1 MPDRR
6 RARVA
11 QYAERV
17 NRALGLLRR
26 VPPATALRTLARR
39 YRVSPRQARRYVEA
53 AQEHPEGLPVPE
65 TTVVFTVK
73 LSVSL
78 ARRLRTLARTTGESL
93 SSLVTR
99 GLEDWLHR
107 VRPGPGGGGG

>member
-1 MPDRR
+1 MNDRR
-6 RARVA
+6 RARMA

-17 NRALGLLRR
+17 NRALSLLGR
-26 VPPATALRTLARR
+26 VSPPAVLRTLARR

-53 AQEHPEGLPVPE
+53 AAQHPQGLPVPE
-65 TTVVFTVK
+65 PTVVFTVK
-73 LSVSL
+73 LPVSL
-78 ARRLRTLARTTGESL
+78 ARRLRALARSTGESL

-107 VRPGPGGGGG
+107 GRPGPGGGG

>member
-1 MPDRR
+1 MKDRR
-6 RARVA
+6 RARLA

-26 VPPATALRTLARR
+26 FPPAAVLRTLTRR
-39 YRVSPRQARRYVEA
+39 YPVSPRQARRYVDA
-53 AQEHPEGLPVPE
+53 AQQHPQGLPVPE
-65 TTVVFTVK
+65 PTVVFTVK
-73 LSVSL
+73 LPASL
-78 ARRLRTLARTTGESL
+78 PRRLRALARATGVSL

-107 VRPGPGGGGG
+107 VRPGPGGGG

>member
-1 MPDRR
+1 MEDRR
-6 RARVA
+6 RARLA

-26 VPPATALRTLARR
+26 FPPAAVLRTLARR
-39 YRVSPRQARRYVEA
+39 YRVSPRQARRYVDA
-53 AQEHPEGLPVPE
+53 AQQHPQGLPVPE
-65 TTVVFTVK
+65 PTVVFTVK
-73 LSVSL
+73 LPASL
-78 ARRLRTLARTTGESL
+78 AKRLRALARATGVSL

-107 VRPGPGGGGG
+107 VRPGPGGGG

>member
-1 MPDRR
+1 MQNRR

-17 NRALGLLRR
+17 NRALALLRR
-26 VPPATALRTLARR
+26 LPPAATLRTLARL

-53 AQEHPEGLPVPE
+53 AQQQPEGLPVPE
-65 TTVVFTVK
+65 PTVVFTVK
-73 LSVSL
+73 LPASL
-78 ARRLRTLARTTGESL
+78 ARQVRALARATGVSL
-93 SSLVTR
+93 SALVTR

-107 VRPGPGGGGG
+107 VRPGPGGGA

>member
-1 MPDRR
+1 MPNRR

-26 VPPATALRTLARR
+26 RPSAAVLRTLARR
-39 YRVSPRQARRYVEA
+39 YRISPRQARRYVEA
-53 AQEHPEGLPVPE
+53 AQEHPEGIPVPE
-65 TTVVFTVK
+65 ATVVFTVK
-73 LSVSL
+73 LPVSL
-78 ARRLRTLARTTGESL
+78 ARRLRALAWTTGESL
-93 SSLVTR
+93 SALVTR

-107 VRPGPGGGGG
+107 VRAGPGGRG

>member
-26 VPPATALRTLARR
+26 FPPAGVLRARARR

-53 AQEHPEGLPVPE
+53 AQEHPEGLPLPE
-65 TTVVFTVK
+65 ATVVFTVK
-73 LSVSL
+73 LPVSL
-78 ARRLRTLARTTGESL
+78 ARRLRALARTTGESL

-99 GLEDWLHR
+99 GREDWLHR
-107 VRPGPGGGGG
+107 VPPRPGGRG

>member
-1 MPDRR
+1 MNDRR

-17 NRALGLLRR
+17 NRALGLLRQF
-26 VPPATALRTLARR
+26 PPAAVLGTLARR

-53 AQEHPEGLPVPE
+53 AQQHPQGLPVPE
-65 TTVVFTVK
+65 ATAVFTVK
-73 LSVSL
+73 LPVSL
-78 ARRLRTLARTTGESL
+78 ARRLRALARSTGESL

-99 GLEDWLHR
+99 GLADWLRR
-107 VRPGPGGGGG
+107 VKPGPGGGG

>member
-1 MPDRR
+1 MEDRR
-6 RARVA
+6 RARVP

-26 VPPATALRTLARR
+26 FSPAAVLRTLARR

-53 AQEHPEGLPVPE
+53 AQQHPQGLPVPE
-65 TTVVFTVK
+65 PTVVFTVK
-73 LSVSL
+73 LPASL
-78 ARRLRTLARTTGESL
+78 ARRLRALARATGVSL

-99 GLEDWLHR
+99 GLEEWLHR
-107 VRPGPGGGGG
+107 VRPGPGGGG

>member
-1 MPDRR
+1 MPKRR
-6 RARVA
+6 RARMA

-26 VPPATALRTLARR
+26 FPPAAVLPTLARR
-39 YRVSPRQARRYVEA
+39 YRVSRRQARRYVDA
-53 AQEHPEGLPVPE
+53 ARQHPEGVPVPE

-73 LSVSL
+73 LPVSL
-78 ARRLRTLARTTGESL
+78 ARRLRALARTTGESL

-107 VRPGPGGGGG
+107 GRPGPGGRG

>member
-1 MPDRR
+1 MHDRR

-26 VPPATALRTLARR
+26 FPPAAVLRTLARR
-39 YRVSPRQARRYVEA
+39 YRVSPRQARRYVDA
-53 AQEHPEGLPVPE
+53 AQQYPQGVPVPE
-65 TTVVFTVK
+65 PTVVFTVK
-73 LSVSL
+73 LPARL
-78 ARRLRTLARTTGESL
+78 ARRLRALARATGVSL

-99 GLEDWLHR
+99 GLEEWLHR
-107 VRPGPGGGGG
+107 VRPGPGGGG

>member
-1 MPDRR
+1 MHDRR

-26 VPPATALRTLARR
+26 VPPPAVLRTLARR

-53 AQEHPEGLPVPE
+53 AQQHPQGLPVPE
-65 TTVVFTVK
+65 ATVVFTVK
-73 LSVSL
+73 LPVSL
-78 ARRLRTLARTTGESL
+78 ARRLRALARSTGASL

-107 VRPGPGGGGG
+107 VRPGPGGGG

>member
-6 RARVA
+6 RARGA

-26 VPPATALRTLARR
+26 FPPAIALRTLARR

-53 AQEHPEGLPVPE
+53 AQEHPAGFPVAQTTAGL
-65 TTVVFTVK
+65 TVT
-73 LSVSL
+73 LPGSL
-78 ARRLRTLARTTGESL
+78 GRRLRARARTTGESL

-99 GLEDWLHR
+99 GLEDWLRR
-107 VRPGPGGGGG
+107 VRPGPGGGG